1 MISPL
6 VGRAEHARRIPRVGV
21 LWHAGSPEEEAIY
34 LAALRAGFNDLGY
47 VEGKTVTLENRFA
60 AEQYERFQSL
70 AAELVALKVDV
81 LVAVTRPAAVAAQRE
96 TATIPVVFISVPDPI
111 GSKLVHTLAKP
122 GGNVTGL
129 SNMAADLNAKRLEL
143 FKEAVPGLSRVAL
156 LVNPSDPE
164 VTRQT
169 VEALRAGAAP
179 LNLSVQPFEVREP
192 GELDRVFSAITR
204 DPASGVTIQVD
215 PMLFNER
222 GQIAELALARGLP
235 TMSFNADM
243 AAAGCLMSYGPNY
256 PAMFRRA
263 AVYVDRILKGA
274 KPADLPIEQ
283 PTQFEFVIN
292 LKTAKALGVTIP
304 PSMLMRADKV
314 IE

>member
-1 MISPL
+1 
-6 VGRAEHARRIPRVGV
+6 
-21 LWHAGSPEEEAIY
+21 
-34 LAALRAGFNDLGY
+34 
-47 VEGKTVTLENRFA
+47 
-60 AEQYERFQSL
+60 
-70 AAELVALKVDV
+70 
-81 LVAVTRPAAVAAQRE
+81 
-96 TATIPVVFISVPDPI
+96 
-111 GSKLVHTLAKP
+111 
-122 GGNVTGL
+122 
-129 SNMAADLNAKRLEL
+129 MAADLNAKRLEL

-222 GQIAELALARGLP
+222 EQIAELALARGLP

-256 PAMFRRA
+256 PAMFHRA

-292 LKTAKALGVTIP
+292 LKTAKALGIAIP
-304 PSMLMRADKV
+304 RSMLILADKV